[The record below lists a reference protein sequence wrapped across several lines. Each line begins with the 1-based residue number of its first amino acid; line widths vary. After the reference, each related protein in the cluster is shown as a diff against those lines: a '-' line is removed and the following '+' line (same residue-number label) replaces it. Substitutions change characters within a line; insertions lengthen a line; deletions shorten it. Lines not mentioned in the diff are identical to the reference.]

1 MLRVERDGLV
11 FYPVEAL
18 SGQVGLVHGVFT
30 RLGGVSAPPFDSLNT
45 SISVGDD
52 QANVEANRRA
62 MYAALGIPPEHV
74 RTVWQVHS
82 ADVVIINGSH
92 PQTWPPPKADII
104 ITQQPGLGLTM
115 RFADCVPVLL
125 YDPNRRVVGM
135 AHAGWRG
142 TVQHVGQVA
151 VQAMSDTFGCDPADI
166 IAGIGPAIGP
176 CCYEVGP
183 EVVAQV
189 AAAFGGTEGL
199 ISSGPGG
206 VMRLDLWAANRH
218 SLRQAGVERVEVTG
232 LCTACH
238 HDEFFS
244 HRAEHGMTGRFGAL
258 AGLAL

>member
-11 FYPVEAL
+11 FYQFEAL
-18 SGQVGLVHGVFT
+18 SSEAGLVHGVFT

-62 MYAALGIPPEHV
+62 MYAAFGIPPEHV

-82 ADVVIINGSH
+82 ADVVVINGKQ
-92 PQTWPPPKADII
+92 PQAWPPPQADII

-115 RFADCVPVLL
+115 RFADCVPMLL
-125 YDPNRRVVGM
+125 YDPTRRVIGM

-151 VQAMSDTFGCDPADI
+151 VQAMHDAFGCDPAGI
-166 IAGIGPAIGP
+166 IAGIGPSIGP

-183 EVVAQV
+183 EVVAEV
-189 AAAFGGTEGL
+189 AAAFGGADGL
-199 ISSGPGG
+199 VASRPGG
-206 VMRLDLWAANRH
+206 VTHLDLWAANRRA
-218 SLRQAGVERVEVTG
+218 LRQAGVERVEVAG
-232 LCTACH
+232 LCTACR

-244 HRAEHGMTGRFGAL
+244 HRAEGMTGRFGAL
-258 AGLAL
+258 AGLAP